1 VGPSAGRG
9 TGERLLGTAVLRRA
23 QQDAA
28 TVADASS
35 VVVVTAEA
43 EAAQHRQ
50 TKQDVVQ
57 GTGRGQRVGPQD
69 ICHIGRLGRQP
80 MQQHK

>member
-1 VGPSAGRG
+1 VGPAAGRG
-9 TGERLLGTAVLRRA
+9 PGERVLGTAVLRRA
-23 QQDAA
+23 QQVAA
-28 TVADASS
+28 AVADAGP

-50 TKQDVVQ
+50 TKPDVVQ
-57 GTGRGQRVGPQD
+57 GTRRHKRVGPQD
-69 ICHIGRLGRQP
+69 ICHIGRFGRQP

>member
-1 VGPSAGRG
+1 VGPAASRG
-9 TGERLLGTAVLRRA
+9 PGERLFGTAVLRRA

-35 VVVVTAEA
+35 VVIVTAEA
-43 EAAQHRQ
+43 ETAQHRQ
-50 TKQDVVQ
+50 TKPDVLQ
-57 GTGRGQRVGPQD
+57 GTGRGQHIGPQD
-69 ICHIGRLGRQP
+69 ICHIGRLGRKP